1 MIAAAYKSD
10 KKNPFVSL
18 SDHEMLEKYR
28 VKSFE
33 VQGNNSTSTLS
44 ALRFAV
50 LYGRAVVAIF
60 WNLGIAGALLDQIQ
74 RLIYKSDEMSF
85 VGHGWRN
92 YLTPTFL
99 FIVGLHELLGHGSG
113 KLLRKEADGSLNFP
127 SDVVNPLDGLPVSKM
142 YEPGESY
149 DSKFTRLGSA
159 YEECRAEC
167 VGLYLSTDKDVL
179 KIFGISDSEEMFNH
193 TYTNW

>member
-1 MIAAAYKSD
+1 MELF
-10 KKNPFVSL
+10 N
-18 SDHEMLEKYR
+18 
-28 VKSFE
+28 
-33 VQGNNSTSTLS
+33 T
-44 ALRFAV
+44 
-50 LYGRAVVAIF
+50 IF
-60 WNLGIAGALLDQIQ
+60 ILC
-74 RLIYKSDEMSF
+74 
-85 VGHGWRN
+85 
-92 YLTPTFL
+92 
-99 FIVGLHELLGHGSG
+99 IVGLHELLGHGSG

-127 SDVVNPLDGLPVSKM
+127 SDVLNPLDGLPVSKM

-167 VGLYLSTDKDVL
+167 VGLYLSTDNDVL